1 MNQILIRNFS
11 NLTKNTSKTI
21 KWERIGSIDIK
32 LKNVSN
38 NLVKKKD
45 KKGKKEL
52 INVKITDYDYF
63 TI

>member
-1 MNQILIRNFS
+1 MNRILIRKFNS
-11 NLTKNTSKTI
+11 LTKNTPKNI

-45 KKGKKEL
+45 KKEKKEL
-52 INVKITDYDYF
+52 
-63 TI
+63 